1 MIAVEKSKRL
11 ETAHQFRIQAEKLGF
26 SILTRPNAYTFRLQ
40 DRESG
45 REMVAAVMA
54 ATFDFYEYRLNR
66 AQRRADLLIVQE
78 HNAVAPLPVLAI
90 RDARL
95 YDPGVASEEW
105 SERATRIRRN
115 REETQMFL
123 SRLLLSERTAL
134 AELAAMK
141 PRTRQWY
148 EARMRD
154 YLTTKRG
161 RPWSS

>member
-1 MIAVEKSKRL
+1 MIAREKPKRL
-11 ETAHQFRIQAEKLGF
+11 EAAYQFRLQAEKLGF
-26 SILTRPNAYTFRLQ
+26 SILARPNAYTFRLQ

-45 REMVAAVMA
+45 RELTAAVMA

-66 AQRRADLLIVQE
+66 AKRRADVLIVQE

-90 RDARL
+90 KDARL
-95 YDPGVASEEW
+95 YDPGVASQEW
-105 SERATRIRRN
+105 SERAKRVRRN
-115 REETQMFL
+115 RAEAQMFL
-123 SRLLLSERTAL
+123 SRLLLSERAAL

-148 EARMRD
+148 EAKIRT
-154 YLTTKRG
+154 YLTAKRG